1 MQGYGRGARM
11 KIERDRIEWLSG
23 LRAGE
28 TLGSPVAMLIPNRDW
43 ANWEDV
49 MAYEGSDPPGELR
62 RRRVTRPRPGHADLA
77 GVLKYDRLDGRD
89 ILERASARETTARV
103 AAGALAKRLLDEFG
117 VEIGSHVV
125 SLGGVARSKPH
136 AVRRCPVPL
145 NEASDRSEV
154 RVLDP
159 ALEAEIIRRIDAAK
173 KAGDTL
179 GGEVEVVARGVVVG
193 LGSHVSWDRKLD
205 GRLAGML
212 MSIPAVKGV
221 EIGMGFEAA
230 RRPGS
235 EVHDP
240 IEARGNGA
248 AGRSGAG
255 RDPRGGFRRPTN
267 NAGGLEGGIT
277 TGEPVVVKVAMKP
290 IATLMS
296 PLPTVDLDL
305 GAAGQ
310 GGERAVRCH
319 GGAGDGGDRR
329 SAGGA
334 GAGRRHAGE
343 VRRATPCPRCGA
355 TTAATWRRWA
365 PAGLRW
371 RIRREQLMPRHIV
384 LVGLPGS
391 GKSTVG
397 GWWPRHC
404 PLLSSISTGCW
415 CGRWACRSSQIFG
428 MVGEARFREMERDA
442 VKAAQGGNPG
452 VIVPGRGWA
461 AQPGQLEAA
470 MGPSLV
476 VYLKC
481 LPGDRSQTQPAGG
494 GPAVAGG
501 GRPGPAD
508 AGAARGTGAV
518 LPPGAPPGR
527 RRAQYAGGGC
537 RRDHGPGPAARRMV
551 ALGRRPCLGL
561 HSAGCGF
568 LATSRL

>member
-1 MQGYGRGARM
+1 VTLRFTTAGESHGKALVTIVEGLPAGLPVTAEWVDRELARRMQGYGRGARM

-49 MAYEGSDPPGELR
+49 MAYESSDPPGELR

-77 GVLKYDRLDGRD
+77 GMLKYDRLDGRD

-117 VEIGSHVV
+117 VEIGSHVI
-125 SLGGVARSKPH
+125 SLGGIRAGTGSEGPL
-136 AVRRCPVPL
+136 PVPL

-159 ALEAEIIRRIDAAK
+159 AVEAEIIRRIDAAK

-240 IEARGNGA
+240 IEG
-248 AGRSGAG
+248 GAG
-255 RDPRGGFRRPTN
+255 RGALRAPFADSRGGFRRPTN

-296 PLPTVDLDL
+296 PLATVDLTS
-305 GAAGQ
+305 GQ
-310 GGERAVRCH
+310 PAKAVSERSDITAVPAM
-319 GGAGDGGDRR
+319 GVIAEALVALVLADAMLEKFGGD
-329 SAGGA
+329 SLA
-334 GAGRRHAGE
+334 E
-343 VRRATPCPRCGA
+343 VRRNYDGYV
-355 TTAATWRRWA
+355 AALGSRWA
-365 PAGLRW
+365 SPPPAPEG
-371 RIRREQLMPRHIV
+371 
-384 LVGLPGS
+384 
-391 GKSTVG
+391 
-397 GWWPRHC
+397 
-404 PLLSSISTGCW
+404 
-415 CGRWACRSSQIFG
+415 
-428 MVGEARFREMERDA
+428 
-442 VKAAQGGNPG
+442 
-452 VIVPGRGWA
+452 
-461 AQPGQLEAA
+461 
-470 MGPSLV
+470 
-476 VYLKC
+476 
-481 LPGDRSQTQPAGG
+481 
-494 GPAVAGG
+494 
-501 GRPGPAD
+501 
-508 AGAARGTGAV
+508 
-518 LPPGAPPGR
+518 
-527 RRAQYAGGGC
+527 
-537 RRDHGPGPAARRMV
+537 
-551 ALGRRPCLGL
+551 
-561 HSAGCGF
+561 
-568 LATSRL
+568 